1 MNNQSYSSG
10 SNSEDHRGF
19 SSNRLGGRPIE
30 GGFNERSDG
39 VRRGNELPPTL
50 DPHSLPPQYK
60 HHLPHYQR
68 VSSPVAAFMPQTVL
82 QPSYNIH
89 PMHLSSGQPT
99 GYDSSNPCFSGNP
112 QNLPYPQGR
121 SGHSPEGHV
130 SHAPLSSHDR
140 NSVEIAYRGPSI
152 AYPQSVPN
160 LSDAGLMTGSQAT
173 DENHSGSQRR
183 TSDEASIAA
192 TGDNI
197 LPLKQLSEEP
207 LLSWDEVSQAASR
220 PTSSSQRNLQGKDSP
235 DFQSKLIPRMEEAEE
250 LIESIGENKNPGE
263 KVDHRKRKR
272 NRTIRSCVPC
282 HNHKRKTG
290 SCVYEIDEQRD
301 MNDPEVVESERL
313 RRRVAELEQ
322 VIRELR
328 QKAPSRNANVSS
340 ASAPTSLHPA
350 PLASIAPG
358 VTVTS
363 SMGDS
368 GGIKKGVIADPF
380 ARIKMEEAQPAENV
394 AGMDYIAS
402 EASSQGGAPH
412 MQNEEGLNEDYR
424 GEPYNGLS
432 FPDEEMV
439 YDSDG
444 RQVFLGSSAGK
455 SMLRRVGSS
464 KLLFHRKADHQLLT
478 AYQLRELCARTEDEK
493 LFSIPEDVAFTG
505 AFPNLGKTFPF
516 TTIWSQENFC
526 AEIIGLLPNQE
537 QSEIPT
543 VRSEYAKFFAKS
555 TEDKLEIPL
564 SSLAVFLMVC
574 ALGSLLRATA
584 AEMLGH
590 PDPEVIMNARDKGDI
605 PKDPKDLT
613 SSALQSELYL
623 SAAYHALRLCS
634 FMANPTVPVLQCQLL
649 IQVYLLVSER
659 ATDAWAI
666 GGCMIKQAIAL
677 GLHKDPLSLDPN
689 MSMRAA
695 EVRRRLWWSIAGFDT
710 MLAIFF
716 GRPSSITYYTTSFPQ
731 DRSDDSLSDAPGSAR
746 QLFPPSNVLASETT
760 DQTYHT
766 AYYQL
771 TIPSFELLESI
782 FHVDGQMSRSA
793 LYGWFSPSPDS
804 STDEKDPKRHTYRRA
819 IRLAEDIR
827 QWYEHLPK
835 RMRVDKEDTA
845 ESLSKSRS
853 KKQMVQT
860 LGLCIKTWT
869 LIMVIHRPYLR
880 VDPAA
885 YPESTE
891 FCSQSAHM
899 VLKAFQTMTDT
910 TLVWMFWT
918 MSYRAFQAGAVCAFL
933 ALRQPGSALAAKCLN
948 DLRGAI
954 AVFEDRLSTWYTT
967 HPVQNDLRQGL
978 VQLENLVT
986 AATAQRSESPRHPL
1000 AQLSQIENSPAF
1012 GSIQA
1017 FPRPVSESSYR
1028 LARHSHDTPILNR
1041 PFQASNS
1048 LLPIEGDGP
1057 GMFNGLGGI
1066 PHHSE
1071 IVGMFKNEEAPSYL
1085 QDPQQ
1090 AESLSTAL
1098 SGDFNGPSPLALPRF
1113 WASMFGIK
1121 MDDDNKE
1128 TSSPDMA

>member
-1 MNNQSYSSG
+1 
-10 SNSEDHRGF
+10 
-19 SSNRLGGRPIE
+19 
-30 GGFNERSDG
+30 
-39 VRRGNELPPTL
+39 
-50 DPHSLPPQYK
+50 
-60 HHLPHYQR
+60 
-68 VSSPVAAFMPQTVL
+68 MPQTVL

-282 HNHKRKTG
+282 HNHKRKCDRKRPCGRCIALGLTG

-455 SMLRRVGSS
+455 SMLRR
-464 KLLFHRKADHQLLT
+464 
-478 AYQLRELCARTEDEK
+478 LRELCARTEDEK

-537 QSEIPT
+537 QSEILWTAWTDGFQAYFSPFHLPT